1 MSEADYFAMNR
12 SAWDQRAQ
20 VHFGSKFYN
29 VAGFLAGETSLRE
42 IERAELTDV
51 AGKRL
56 LHLQCHFGLD
66 TLSWARQGAVCT
78 GVDISSVAIQKAREL
93 AAQTRLNTEFVCSDV
108 YGFERTHSEPYDIV
122 FTSYGAICWLPDLT
136 RWAQVVANNLAVGGR
151 FYMVEFHPF
160 YDIFAGYS
168 YFNETQ
174 PAVEASSTYTENGS
188 DVVTQMATWA
198 HPMSDVMNALM
209 GVGIQI
215 ERVNEFAF
223 SPYNCFE
230 GMTERETGRFYLTH
244 QGNDIPLVYSVMGRK
259 AV

>member
-136 RWAQVVANNLAVGGR
+136 RWAQVVANMSKAPPVSGMPSR
-151 FYMVEFHPF
+151 
-160 YDIFAGYS
+160 IC
-168 YFNETQ
+168 
-174 PAVEASSTYTENGS
+174 STS
-188 DVVTQMATWA
+188 DVSDIAAFVASITAVTLSA
-198 HPMSDVMNALM
+198 SAL
-209 GVGIQI
+209 
-215 ERVNEFAF
+215 
-223 SPYNCFE
+223 
-230 GMTERETGRFYLTH
+230 TT
-244 QGNDIPLVYSVMGRK
+244 
-259 AV
+259 